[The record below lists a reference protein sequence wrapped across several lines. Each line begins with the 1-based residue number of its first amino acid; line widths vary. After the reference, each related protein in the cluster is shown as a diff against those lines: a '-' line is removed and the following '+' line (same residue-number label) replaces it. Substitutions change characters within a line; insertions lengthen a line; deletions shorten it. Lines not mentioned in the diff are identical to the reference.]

1 MLGLIAKKIF
11 GTKNEREIKKIKPI
25 VEKINALEPELDE
38 LSNKEIR
45 ERSLKLIEKVRNDE
59 QLKDAITSGE
69 IVDILPEAFALV
81 REAAKRTLGLRPFD
95 VQLIGAV
102 ALHKGMIAEMK
113 TGEGKTL
120 VASIAIYLN
129 ALTGRGV
136 HLVTVNDYLA
146 KRDAVQMGTIYKFLG
161 LSVGAINTNN
171 KSFTIEWVNEDKFKE
186 AIENDMRVWPKGYKG
201 ELLPSEKFNVDARK
215 NFFTHAVETER
226 RKAYEADITY
236 GTNNEF
242 GFDYL
247 RDNMVFSKDQIVQV
261 KGHHYAIIDEVDSIL
276 IDEARTPLIISG
288 PSGEDVSI
296 YYSTDAFVK
305 TLIKDEDF
313 IVDEKNKT
321 AVLTE
326 KGIEK
331 AEKYFGLDNLFD
343 PKNIEILHAIN
354 QSLRANYLFHR
365 DVDYVVK
372 DGQVIIVDE
381 FTGRL
386 MPGRRWS
393 DGLHQAIEAK
403 EGVKIEAENQTLASI
418 TFQNYFRMYKK
429 LAGMT
434 GTAETEATEF
444 KEIYNLD
451 VLVIPTN
458 KPVIRKDYPDVI
470 YKTKNAKFKH
480 VVEEIEELHKKGRPV
495 LVGTAS
501 IETSE
506 YLSSLLKKRGIKHHV
521 LNAKHHEKE
530 AEIIAQAGRVGAVTI
545 ATNMAGRGTDILL
558 GGNPEFLAKEIL
570 KKKGLTPEEATEE
583 QYREALK
590 EAQKI
595 TAEEKKK
602 VIELG
607 GLAVIGTERHE
618 SRRIDNQL
626 RGRSGRQG
634 DPGASQFYLS
644 LEDNLLRIFGSDK
657 IKSIMERLGI
667 EEGEHIESRM
677 VTRAVENAQKK
688 VESLHYESRKHI
700 LEYDDVANEQRKV
713 VYEFRNNLLDPKFS
727 LAQKIEENRQE
738 YIGTVLSDAGIFD
751 GIEKDEF
758 DLDKVIA
765 TFKDELY
772 VEFLKEDLQN
782 LEYEELFNKI
792 EDGLKGLY
800 EEKMSA
806 VTPEQRDEIEKMVYL
821 QILDN
826 GWREHLY
833 QMDIL
838 KTGIGLRGYNQKDP
852 LTEYKKESY
861 DMFVA
866 FINSIK
872 TETTKM
878 LQLVQLQS
886 EEETQNALQE
896 MEEAL
901 EVSNDDMKLNL
912 DEEVDANVEVTKPVK
927 AEKKVPRNDPCPCGS
942 GQKYKNCCG
951 KSGPK
956 KGLLAKS

>member
-1 MLGLIAKKIF
+1 MIGYVFKKIF

-25 VEKINALEPELDE
+25 VEKINQLEEEFDQ

-45 ERSLKLIEKVRNDE
+45 EKSLQLIEKVRSDKE
-59 QLKDAITSGE
+59 LSDAITKGE

-81 REAAKRTLGLRPFD
+81 KEASKRTLGLRPFD

-102 ALHKGMIAEMK
+102 ALHKGTVAEMK

-129 ALTGRGV
+129 ALTGKGV

-146 KRDAVQMGTIYKFLG
+146 KRDAVWMGSIYKFLG
-161 LSVGAINTNN
+161 LDVGVINTNHQ
-171 KSFTIEWVNEDKFKE
+171 SFLVEWVDDEKFNE
-186 AIENDMRVWPKGYKG
+186 AIEKDMRVWPKGYKG
-201 ELLPSEKFNVDARK
+201 ELLPSDLYNIEARK
-215 NFFTHAVETER
+215 NFFTHAVEAER
-226 RKAYEADITY
+226 RSAYEADITY

-247 RDNMVFSKDQIVQV
+247 RDNMVFSIDQVVQA
-261 KGHHYAIIDEVDSIL
+261 KGHHYAIVDEVDSIL

-296 YYSTDAFVK
+296 YYTADAFVK
-305 TLIKDEDF
+305 TLIPEEDY

-326 KGIEK
+326 KGAEK
-331 AEKYFGLDNLFD
+331 AEKYFNLENLYD
-343 PKNIEILHAIN
+343 PKNIDILHAIT
-354 QSLRANYLFHR
+354 QSLRANTLFHR

-418 TFQNYFRMYKK
+418 TFQNYFRMYDK

-434 GTAETEATEF
+434 GTAETEAEEF
-444 KEIYNLD
+444 KEIYGLD

-458 KPVIRKDYPDVI
+458 KPIIRKDYPDLV
-470 YKTKNAKFKH
+470 YKTKKEKFEAALK
-480 VVEEIEELHKKGRPV
+480 EIEELHKQGRPI

-506 YLSSLLKKRGIKHHV
+506 QLSALLKKKGIKHHV

-530 AEIIAQAGRVGAVTI
+530 AEIIAQAGRIGAVTI

-558 GGNPEFLAKEIL
+558 GGNPEFLAKDIL
-570 KKKGLTPEEATEE
+570 RKKGLTPEEATEE
-583 QYREALK
+583 QFKEALK

-626 RGRSGRQG
+626 RGRAGRQG
-634 DPGASQFYLS
+634 DPGSSRFYLS
-644 LEDNLLRIFGSDK
+644 LEDDLLRLFGGDK
-657 IKSIMERLGI
+657 LKTLMDRLKI
-667 EEGEHIESRM
+667 PDGEPIESSM
-677 VTRAVENAQKK
+677 VTKAIENAQKRI
-688 VESLHYESRKHI
+688 EGQNFQIRKRLLEFDDVMNRQRQVVYALRRDI
-700 LEYDDVANEQRKV
+700 LEGVNLKDELKQWLYDVGLYYIDKYAPAEEYQEKWDLDELEKSFKEWLNVDIKIPRDREWDRKELE
-713 VYEFRNNLLDPKFS
+713 EFIFS
-727 LAQKIEENRQE
+727 KIEEIYNKKEE
-738 YIGTVLSDAGIFD
+738 YYGSGLMR
-751 GIEKDEF
+751 EF
-758 DLDKVIA
+758 ERYI
-765 TFKDELY
+765 T
-772 VEFLKEDLQN
+772 LQ
-782 LEYEELFNKI
+782 
-792 EDGLKGLY
+792 
-800 EEKMSA
+800 
-806 VTPEQRDEIEKMVYL
+806 V
-821 QILDN
+821 LDN
-826 GWREHLY
+826 LWKEHLHLLDRLRESVY
-833 QMDIL
+833 
-838 KTGIGLRGYNQKDP
+838 LRGYAQRDP
-852 LTEYKKESY
+852 LVEYKKESFNLFE
-861 DMFVA
+861 DMMFRMKQHTLEYL
-866 FINSIK
+866 FK
-872 TETTKM
+872 TEITSEEQVEEEKKK
-878 LQLVQLQS
+878 L
-886 EEETQNALQE
+886 EEETQKLL
-896 MEEAL
+896 EEAEL
-901 EVSNDDMKLNL
+901 STQA
-912 DEEVDANVEVTKPVK
+912 EEEK
-927 AEKKVPRNDPCPCGS
+927 ARKKKKKKVI
-942 GQKYKNCCG
+942 KYKNRIERRKKKK
-951 KSGPK
+951 KS
-956 KGLLAKS
+956 